1 MQRLEDHLR
10 KYKAIYTVIF
20 GIIFLSILSTNLGR
34 IENNT
39 RSLEYDNSRLEKAL
53 IDINDNLDE
62 IRKKYTDSFIW
73 WQFITVP
80 LKRLTAVQDEQP

>member
-20 GIIFLSILSTNLGR
+20 GIIFLFILSTNLGR
-34 IENNT
+34 IENNISTNLGDIEKNT
-39 RSLEYDNSRLEKAL
+39 RSLEYNNSKLREAL

-62 IRKKYTDSFIW
+62 IRKKYTDSVF
-73 WQFITVP
+73 
-80 LKRLTAVQDEQP
+80 